1 MWGIQVNVGTRL
13 EPNWRWMYDYDM
25 SRIEFPSEA
34 QAQVQ
39 MEHHWWCHK
48 AGCFRVTNTDEE

>member
-13 EPNWRWMYDYDM
+13 EPNWRWMYDCDM

-34 QAQVQ
+34 QAQVR
-39 MEHHWWCHK
+39 MAAHWGSCK
-48 AGCFRVTNTDEE
+48 CGCFRVTNTDEE